1 MRTAD
6 ISPAHQDYLKTIYLL
21 HSRGQAATNSAIAQ
35 ALGVAPASATNMVQ
49 RLAEVGLIE
58 YSRYH
63 GVRLTPE
70 GERAALEIVRH
81 HRLIELFLH
90 EILDMP
96 WDQVHAEAER
106 LEHALSEEVEEAIA
120 RKLGYPTVDPHGD
133 PIPSR
138 DGALTDQAA
147 DGLLSDL
154 LPGQLATVSRVHLQ
168 DSARLRYLGELGLYP
183 GAQVRML
190 ERSPFEGPLLV
201 EVAGHSHM
209 LAFAMANEI
218 SVTLVR

>member
-1 MRTAD
+1 MRIAD

-49 RLAEVGLIE
+49 RLAEAGLIE

-63 GVRLTPE
+63 DVRLTPD

-96 WDQVHAEAER
+96 WDKVHAEAER
-106 LEHALSEEVEEAIA
+106 LEHVISEEVEEAIA

-133 PIPSR
+133 PIPSK
-138 DGALTDQAA
+138 DGALSDQAA
-147 DGLLSDL
+147 DGLLSEL
-154 LPGQLATVSRVHLQ
+154 PPGQLATVSRVLLQ

-183 GAQVRML
+183 GAQVRVV
-190 ERSPFEGPLLV
+190 ERSPFEGPLLID
-201 EVAGHSHM
+201 VAGHSHM
-209 LAFAMANEI
+209 MAFAMANEI
-218 SVTLVR
+218 SVTLVH